1 MHDSCGN
8 EADDSQIQLIAMRDR
23 AVTTMRLLY
32 ETNAGKRHMKTNDK
46 DLVGR
51 NRIQDTLAGCRRHL
65 LIIIDVEMDVRSLQ

>member
-1 MHDSCGN
+1 
-8 EADDSQIQLIAMRDR
+8 
-23 AVTTMRLLY
+23 MRLLY